1 LALLVS
7 GAANVRGVAE
17 VAMELRQG
25 TQAELWQALI
35 REGARRRRIELD
47 EHEESYLGF
56 VLIRHQRD
64 AQFAARTLAL
74 DWLAAHE
81 ERAQA
86 RADALRDVG
95 DRCLLVAGLYP
106 QLAQRRRVSDD
117 YFVELGGGAYAG
129 VADVARAGYA
139 SLFAQLA
146 RAFRRLV
153 DVLRGARAVATLPPP
168 DTGHDPDTRRHDGLI
183 LLG

>member
-1 LALLVS
+1 LALLVP
-7 GAANVRGVAE
+7 GAAEVRGVVE
-17 VAMELRQG
+17 VAMELQQG
-25 TQAELWQALI
+25 TPSELWQALV
-35 REGARRRRIELD
+35 REAAQRRGVVLD

-64 AQFAARTLAL
+64 QQFAARTLAL

-106 QLAQRRRVSDD
+106 ELAQRRRVSED

-153 DVLRGARAVATLPPP
+153 TALRGTREVERAPLLAF
-168 DTGHDPDTRRHDGLI
+168 DREAGGGII
-183 LLG
+183 LRS

>member
-1 LALLVS
+1 
-7 GAANVRGVAE
+7 
-17 VAMELRQG
+17 MQLRQG
-25 TQAELWQALI
+25 TQAELWQALV
-35 REGARRRRIELD
+35 REGAQRRGIALD

-56 VLIRHQRD
+56 VLIRHLRD
-64 AQFAARTLAL
+64 AQFAAHTLAL

-106 QLAQRRRVSDD
+106 QLARRRRVSTD
-117 YFVELGGGAYAG
+117 YFVQLGGSAYEG

-139 SLFAQLA
+139 GLFAQLA

-153 DVLRGARAVATLPPP
+153 AALRGARESGRSARLLAPARGDAEDRIILP
-168 DTGHDPDTRRHDGLI
+168 G
-183 LLG
+183 